1 MCPSHPRN
9 SAIGRRWSCCVALQA
24 GDEFTS
30 ELVRIHETIESEG
43 GPRQPVCLAINR
55 SDYMLHAPQDGVTNP
70 HLLQVSQRDNRKAP
84 HAHYVHAPAVNR
96 GGGGGGDGAGAGL
109 AHGIF
114 SPPIIVLDRPTLT
127 SV

>member
-1 MCPSHPRN
+1 MRPSHPRN
-9 SAIGRRWSCCVALQA
+9 SAIGRRWWSCGVALQA

-70 HLLQVSQRDNRKAP
+70 HLLQVSQRDDRKAP
-84 HAHYVHAPAVNR
+84 HAHYVQAPAVNR
-96 GGGGGGDGAGAGL
+96 DGGGGGGGL
-109 AHGIF
+109 SSWIIF
-114 SPPIIVLDRPTLT
+114 TP
-127 SV
+127 